1 MAKTVESA
9 KPPRRRKRGPRLLG
23 AALPGAAGAL
33 FRRQGF
39 AEAGV
44 LTDWPEIVGRPLA
57 DHTCPLRLSRDG
69 TLTLRV
75 AGAFAL
81 ELAHLEPQIL
91 DRIARYFGFRAV
103 TRLAIVQGP
112 LPRRDPPPPPGPR
125 PLRPDEETRLEALL
139 SETRDE
145 NLRRALERLG
155 RAVLGS
161 ARPPSEGGGDGA

>member
-1 MAKTVESA
+1 MTRTAGSA
-9 KPPRRRKRGPRLLG
+9 NTPRRRRHGPRLLG

-57 DHTCPLRLSRDG
+57 DYTCPLRLSRDG
-69 TLTLRV
+69 ALTLRV

-125 PLRPDEETRLEALL
+125 PLAPDEEARLEALL
-139 SETRDE
+139 ADMRDE
-145 NLRRALERLG
+145 GLRRALERLG

-161 ARPPSEGGGDGA
+161 ARPQARGGGDGA